1 MFVQNISIYF
11 DVKFVLCKNIRFK
24 NNCFDPL
31 NKILRISQICVDKG
45 ITKILWNSLETE
57 VWFPRFIPLFP
68 FPWPFIR
75 EPHRGFTA
83 RTNISLIIPIL
94 INHSGNSDF

>member
-1 MFVQNISIYF
+1 MT
-11 DVKFVLCKNIRFK
+11 
-24 NNCFDPL
+24 
-31 NKILRISQICVDKG
+31 KILSISQTRVDKG
-45 ITKILWNSLETE
+45 ITKMLLKLSLETE

-83 RTNISLIIPIL
+83 RTNITLIIPIL
-94 INHSGNSDF
+94 INHSSNSDF